1 MKVKERRQKN
11 GPMGI
16 GMVKGKG
23 TAQTMALRLE
33 HSGGRERL

>member
-16 GMVKGKG
+16 RMVKGEG
-23 TAQTMALRLE
+23 TARMIALRLE
-33 HSGGRERL
+33 HSGGRESL